1 MNGTPP
7 PTDEGWM
14 AAALAE
20 AEAAERE
27 GEVPVGAVV
36 VRDGAA
42 VAAAHNRTIQLNDP
56 TAHAEILALRL
67 AAAAVGNY
75 RLAGCDLYVTL
86 EPCVMCVGAC
96 VQARVRRLVYGA
108 ADPRWGGLGSRLD
121 LGRPGLF
128 NHDLAVTGG
137 VLADI
142 CRERLQDF
150 FNRKRKT

>member
-1 MNGTPP
+1 MNEFPRQ
-7 PTDEGWM
+7 TDEGWM

-20 AEAAERE
+20 AEAAGRE

-36 VRDGAA
+36 VRDGAV
-42 VAAAHNRTIQLNDP
+42 VAAAHNRTIGLNDP
-56 TAHAEILALRL
+56 TAHAEILALRQ

-75 RLAGCDLYVTL
+75 RLPDCDLYVTL
-86 EPCVMCVGAC
+86 EPCAMCVGAC
-96 VQARVRRLVYGA
+96 VQARVRRLVFGA
-108 ADPRWGGLGSRLD
+108 PDPRWGGLGPRLD

-137 VLADI
+137 VLEGP

-150 FNRKRKT
+150 FGRKRKP